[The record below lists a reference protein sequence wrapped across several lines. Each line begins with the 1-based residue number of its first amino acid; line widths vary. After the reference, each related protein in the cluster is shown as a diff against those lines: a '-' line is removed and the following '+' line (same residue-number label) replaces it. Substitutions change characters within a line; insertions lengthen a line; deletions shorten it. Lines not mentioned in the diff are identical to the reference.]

1 MKRDSKLSGI
11 LHVLLHMAEY
21 ATPVTSETLAGVM
34 QTNPAVIRRIMSGL
48 RQRGYVRS
56 EKGHGGGWTL
66 VCNFEQL
73 TLADVWRAV
82 GEPSLIAM
90 SNRTDFPDCLVE
102 QAVNHALD
110 AASKEAES
118 LLIARMQEVTLARLR
133 QDFHQDLHASPA
145 NLVKVSCHE

>member
-11 LHVLLHMAEY
+11 LHVLLHMAEH

-66 VCNFEQL
+66 VCNVEQL

-110 AASKEAES
+110 TASKEAES

-133 QDFHQDLHASPA
+133 QDLHASPT